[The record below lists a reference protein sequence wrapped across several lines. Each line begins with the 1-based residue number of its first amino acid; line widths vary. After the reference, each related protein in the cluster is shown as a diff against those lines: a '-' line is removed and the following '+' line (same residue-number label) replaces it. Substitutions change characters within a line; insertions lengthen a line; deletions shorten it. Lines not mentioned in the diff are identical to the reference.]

1 MAMEVLDNARIKAKI
16 VQLPEHDLESF
27 LWVLGYAVMRHT
39 DTLMMTDPAVTGR
52 GTGAQIKQ
60 EWTRVCTNAFGHTS
74 LDGIY
79 ASRATNVPL
88 RFWKRPHTLLKP
100 FYERYISV
108 EMRQILAQA
117 ATFTAGRISTLIG
130 GRTIESE
137 RLTYDTMLELL
148 EKAVALL
155 KGQDVGDYFWADITA
170 LS

>member
-1 MAMEVLDNARIKAKI
+1 MAVEVLDNARINLTTD
-16 VQLPEHDLESF
+16 QLPEHDLESF

-39 DTLMMTDPAVTGR
+39 DTLMMIDPAVTGS

-60 EWTRVCTNAFGHTS
+60 QWISICTNAFGHRS
-74 LDGIY
+74 LWAIY
-79 ASRATNVPL
+79 ASRTTNVAL
-88 RFWKRPHTLLKP
+88 RFWKRPQIQLRP

-117 ATFTAGRISTLIG
+117 ATFTAGRIATQIG
-130 GRTIESE
+130 GRTSDSE

-155 KGQDVGDYFWADITA
+155 KGQDAGNYFWAEITDSA
-170 LS
+170 